1 MIKIKNL
8 TFKYGKRKIL
18 DRIDC
23 DFGNGVLTGIMGPNG
38 SGKTT
43 LVKNMAGILKP
54 QEGVIEIKNKNLN
67 NYALRDFSRIS
78 AYVPQKIFNLPSLTV
93 YESVLFGRIP
103 FMTYMEKDIDKK
115 ITSDLI
121 REMGLSDISFKNI
134 NEISGGELQKTII
147 AQAISKEPE
156 ILFLDEPLNNLDIK
170 NQHNIMKLLH
180 EMTLKRKITIIA
192 VLHDLNMALK
202 FCDKIIFLKNG
213 SICFSGKTNE
223 LNSSIINSVF
233 SIECEILKKGEK
245 AYALY

>member
-8 TFKYGKRKIL
+8 TFKYGKRVIL
-18 DRIDC
+18 DNISC
-23 DFGNGVLTGIMGPNG
+23 DFENGIFTAIMGPNG

-43 LVKNMAGILKP
+43 LLKNMSGILKP
-54 QEGVIEIKNKNLN
+54 QKGLIEIKNKNLA
-67 NYALRDFSRIS
+67 NYSLRDFSRIS

-115 ITSDLI
+115 IASDLI
-121 REMGLSDISFKNI
+121 KEMGLSDISFKNI

-170 NQHNIMKLLH
+170 NQHNIMRLLH
-180 EMTLKRKITIIA
+180 EMTLKRKMTIIA
-192 VLHDLNMALK
+192 VLHDLNMAIK

-213 SICFSGKTNE
+213 SICFSGKTDE

-233 SIECEILKKGEK
+233 SIECEIIKKGEK
-245 AYALY
+245 VCALY